1 MYTNSKDQKSICLE
15 IFKRARRCQRFLFL
29 FEFSFEFVFEQRLDY
44 GRGGSIESSSPSIWH
59 AAYMLASKSDPRPF
73 QTALIIQMLYFFI
86 SKLKFVRQSIC
97 EDLLKQQALEEIHG
111 NTWKMTETKRRNSNI

>member
-1 MYTNSKDQKSICLE
+1 M
-15 IFKRARRCQRFLFL
+15 FL
-29 FEFSFEFVFEQRLDY
+29 FEFLCLFEFVFVFEFVFEQRLDY

-86 SKLKFVRQSIC
+86 SKRKFVRQSIC
-97 EDLLKQQALEEIHG
+97 EDLLKQRALVYDTI
-111 NTWKMTETKRRNSNI
+111 

>member
-1 MYTNSKDQKSICLE
+1 M
-15 IFKRARRCQRFLFL
+15 
-29 FEFSFEFVFEQRLDY
+29 
-44 GRGGSIESSSPSIWH
+44 GGEGGSGSRSIESSSLSIWH

-97 EDLLKQQALEEIHG
+97 EDLLKQQALVYDTIWQLHGKWLKTDYEILISSLLL
-111 NTWKMTETKRRNSNI
+111 KSYKSF